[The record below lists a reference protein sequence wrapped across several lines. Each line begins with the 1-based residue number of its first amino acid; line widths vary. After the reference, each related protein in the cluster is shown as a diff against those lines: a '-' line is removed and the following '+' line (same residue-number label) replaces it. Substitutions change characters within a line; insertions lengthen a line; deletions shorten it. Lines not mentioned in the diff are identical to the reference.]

1 MTLQNRLCVSA
12 IHQRKKETAM
22 LFSRPLLRNTLIVLA
37 LACVAGAANAQ
48 TSLNAELNPYLAKH
62 ELPALA
68 AAVVKDSKI
77 KAFLAG
83 PDGDNPPIIGPACI
97 AHISVLDFAMVVVTN
112 ISDKNANKALFA
124 LAPELYKKFAM
135 RRKAAA

>member
-1 MTLQNRLCVSA
+1 
-12 IHQRKKETAM
+12 M
-22 LFSRPLLRNTLIVLA
+22 LFSRPLLRNPLIVLA

-48 TSLNAELNPYLAKH
+48 TSLNAELNPYLDKR

-77 KAFLAG
+77 KAFLAS
-83 PDGDNPPIIGPACI
+83 PDADNPPIIGPACI